1 VAPVTSATYFPKGFL
16 WGSKTSAYQIEGSV
30 HADGR
35 GMSIW
40 DTFSHRPGATR
51 NGDTGDV
58 ACDHYN
64 RLDQDLDLLADLGAP
79 AHCFSIAWPRI

>member
-1 VAPVTSATYFPKGFL
+1 
-16 WGSKTSAYQIEGSV
+16 
-30 HADGR
+30 
-35 GMSIW
+35 MSIW
-40 DTFSHRPGATR
+40 DTLSHRPGATR